1 MNVRQ
6 ARAEGLSFTGVWE
19 RLHKRADVAEEAKKI
34 RKNYKCRAVVVNE
47 QGGVAV
53 YADEKYFELRRLN
66 DLKCRLINYCSAK
79 RQRILEQLAEL
90 DEEENRIAEKIT
102 EIESKYGIGERK
114 AK

>member
-1 MNVRQ
+1 MNARQ

-19 RLHKRADVAEEAKKI
+19 RLHKRADVAKEAKEI
-34 RKNYKCRAVVVNE
+34 RKIYKCRAVVVNK

-53 YADEKYFELRRLN
+53 YADEKYFDLQYLTT
-66 DLKCRLINYCSAK
+66 LKCHLRNCPAK

-90 DEEENRIAEKIT
+90 DEEEKRLAEKIA
-102 EIESKYGIGERK
+102 EIETKYGIGERK